1 MIQAVYCSCGESSMM
16 DGRCIRC
23 MRIRPSRK
31 EVIEELEN
39 NNKKRLKLLE
49 SLKRV
54 LNLEVGMVNITKGT

>member
-23 MRIRPSRK
+23 MRIRQSK
-31 EVIEELEN
+31 QEVIEDLED
-39 NNKKRLKLLE
+39 NNKKRLELLE
-49 SLKRV
+49 DLKKV